1 MTNKISSTLLVVF
14 ILLTIYNTY
23 QISLINNSYIH
34 ENPVSEKG
42 EIIKKGDKTFIAP
55 APVKANKNNP
65 FLSAKKIDE
74 TTTTIDFNVL
84 EHDFGNVSVTSSN
97 KYSFKFKNTG
107 DEPLIIKSA
116 KGSCGCTVPDW
127 PKEAIMPG
135 AISKIDVIYNP
146 KPTQAGSSQEKT
158 VTVTANT
165 NPVNTVLRI
174 KAFVNKK

>member
-1 MTNKISSTLLVVF
+1 M
-14 ILLTIYNTY
+14 LLTIYNTY
-23 QISLINNSYIH
+23 QISLINSSYIQ
-34 ENPVSEKG
+34 ENPVVEIG
-42 EIIKKGDKTFIAP
+42 EIIKKGEKTFITP
-55 APVKANKNNP
+55 APVKVDKNNP
-65 FLSAKKIDE
+65 FSKVEEIDE
-74 TTTTIDFNVL
+74 TITTIDFNVS
-84 EHDFGNVSVTSSN
+84 EYDFGNVSVTSSN
-97 KYSFKFKNTG
+97 KYSFEFKNTG

-135 AISKIDVIYNP
+135 QYSKIDVVYNP

-174 KAFVNKK
+174 KAFVNKE